1 MYIMAKKKDEETFI
15 KVTNREV
22 YDAIMNLNENLSK
35 FSKENSEEHTQI
47 ILRQDR
53 TNGNVKLSK
62 WIATTALSLVLVTIT
77 ILLNRIAQAGV
88 LK

>member
-1 MYIMAKKKDEETFI
+1 MAKKKDEETFI

-22 YDAIMNLNENLSK
+22 YDAIMNLNKNLSE

>member
-1 MYIMAKKKDEETFI
+1 MAKKKDEETFI

>member
-22 YDAIMNLNENLSK
+22 YDAIMNLNKNLSE

>member
-1 MYIMAKKKDEETFI
+1 MAKKKDEETFI

-22 YDAIMNLNENLSK
+22 YDAIMNLNENLSE
-35 FSKENSEEHTQI
+35 FSKENSEEHTRI

>member
-22 YDAIMNLNENLSK
+22 YDAIMNLNENLSE

>member
-77 ILLNRIAQAGV
+77 ILLNHIAQAGV